1 MYVIALLLLSTLTG
15 KTDIFTKIE
24 SVVTKNMKGL
34 KEGKHR
40 TGTQDERLNFI
51 MLVIIIHELQCV

>member
-24 SVVTKNMKGL
+24 SVKH
-34 KEGKHR
+34 EGSQGRQASHR
-40 TGTQDERLNFI
+40 YKDESLNFI